1 MTEVA
6 RFEHP
11 RVPPGHPLRPHVTY
25 HLARPRP

>member
-11 RVPPGHPLRPHVTY
+11 RVPDGSPIKPHVMY
-25 HLARPRP
+25 YLARP